1 MPRYDPENYSGG
13 ANPKLLSEYLQ
24 RELRR
29 IATTLDGVEEI
40 LLTERNVAPDK
51 PRDGQIILADGTNF
65 NPGSGAGFYGRS
77 NGAWVFLG

>member
-51 PRDGQIILADGTNF
+51 PRDGQIVLADGTNF
-65 NPGSGAGFYGRS
+65 NPGSGVGFYGRR
-77 NGAWVFLG
+77 NGIWVAFE